1 MSLLQEI
8 EQHGLADCEFNRNL
22 LPDEI
27 TIGLHFT
34 DIQEIDD
41 SLTNDEAR
49 QVLQLMFRKED
60 WFDTETINSWI
71 DYFKSI

>member
-1 MSLLQEI
+1 M
-8 EQHGLADCEFNRNL
+8 NY

-27 TIGLHFT
+27 KISLHFK

-49 QVLQLMFRKED
+49 QVLQLMANVDDFIDK
-60 WFDTETINSWI
+60 ETIEAWVN
-71 DYFKSI
+71 YFKSI

>member
-1 MSLLQEI
+1 MT
-8 EQHGLADCEFNRNL
+8 H

-71 DYFKSI
+71 KYFKSI

>member
-1 MSLLQEI
+1 MT
-8 EQHGLADCEFNRNL
+8 H

-71 DYFKSI
+71 KYFKII

>member
-1 MSLLQEI
+1 MTQ
-8 EQHGLADCEFNRNL
+8 
-22 LPDEI
+22 LPDEASI
-27 TIGLHFT
+27 SLHFT

-49 QVLQLMFRKED
+49 QVLQLMIRKED

-71 DYFKSI
+71 HYFKSI

>member
-1 MSLLQEI
+1 MTFVKIKLQTE
-8 EQHGLADCEFNRNL
+8 

-27 TIGLHFT
+27 TISLHFK

-49 QVLQLMFRKED
+49 QVLQLMRRED
-60 WFDTETINSWI
+60 WFDTETIKTWI

>member
-1 MSLLQEI
+1 MTQ
-8 EQHGLADCEFNRNL
+8 

-27 TIGLHFT
+27 IIGLHFT

-49 QVLQLMFRKED
+49 QVLQLMIRKED

-71 DYFKSI
+71 HYFKSI

>member
-1 MSLLQEI
+1 M
-8 EQHGLADCEFNRNL
+8 NY

-49 QVLQLMFRKED
+49 QVLQLMIRKED

-71 DYFKSI
+71 HYFKSI